1 MKITP
6 NLFRQEFVGLNA
18 EVVKSSN
25 LSQMSISGKIMKETR
40 NTLVILHKNVE
51 KTVIKDV
58 SVFHFIMPDGTV
70 VEIDGKTIVGRPENR
85 LKKRIRRRW

>member
-6 NLFRQEFVGLNA
+6 DLLRQEFVGLDA
-18 EVVKSSN
+18 KVVKSSN
-25 LSQMSISGKIMKETR
+25 PSQTGISGKIIKETR
-40 NTLVILHKNVE
+40 NAFVILHRNTQ

-58 SVFHFIMPDGTV
+58 AVFHFTMPDGTM
-70 VEIDGKTIVGRPENR
+70 VEINGKAIVGRPEDR

>member
-6 NLFRQEFVGLNA
+6 DVLRQEFVGLDA
-18 EVVKSSN
+18 KVVKSSN
-25 LSQMSISGKIMKETR
+25 PSQTGISGKIIKETR

-58 SVFHFIMPDGTV
+58 VVFHFIMPDGTV
-70 VEIDGKTIVGRPENR
+70 VEVDGKVIVGRPENR

>member
-6 NLFRQEFVGLNA
+6 DLLQQEFVGLDA
-18 EVVKSSN
+18 KVVKSSN
-25 LSQMSISGKIMKETR
+25 PSQIGISGKIIKETR

-58 SVFHFIMPDGTV
+58 AVFHLITPNGTV
-70 VEIDGKTIVGRPENR
+70 VEMDGKAIVGRPENR

>member
-6 NLFRQEFVGLNA
+6 HLLQEEFVGLDA
-18 EVVKSSN
+18 KVVKSLNS
-25 LSQMSISGKIMKETR
+25 SQTSISGKIIRETR

-58 SVFHFIMPDGTV
+58 AVFHLIMPGGTV
-70 VEIDGKTIVGRPENR
+70 VEMDGKAIVGRPENR
-85 LKKRIRRRW
+85 LKRHIRRRW

>member
-6 NLFRQEFVGLNA
+6 DLLRQEFVGLDA
-18 EVVKSSN
+18 KVAKSSN
-25 LSQMSISGKIMKETR
+25 PSQVGISGKIIKETR
-40 NTLVILHKNVE
+40 NTLVILHESAE

-58 SVFHFIMPDGTV
+58 AVFHLTMPNGTV
-70 VEIDGKTIVGRPENR
+70 VEIEGKAIVGRPEDR

>member
-1 MKITP
+1 VKITP
-6 NLFRQEFVGLNA
+6 DLLQQEFVGLDA
-18 EVVKSSN
+18 KVVKSSN
-25 LSQMSISGKIMKETR
+25 PSQIGISGKIIKETR

-58 SVFHFIMPDGTV
+58 AVFHLITPNGTV
-70 VEIDGKTIVGRPENR
+70 VEMDGKAIVGRPENR